1 MKKKDLES
9 KREEGHELFTPTFDV
24 GEVDYERD
32 SQTPEV
38 EEVIDEQ
45 DAINKSAAE
54 FNRTS
59 DKVVEEVEAE
69 DQDTKLDDGGND
81 DDDYGREGAKSYHP
95 DEHLANHELPTWCTL
110 DSQDEAGCQ
119 DTITGSSGLMD
130 RYLVRRMAQI
140 IKPMYT

>member
-69 DQDTKLDDGGND
+69 DQDTKLDDE
-81 DDDYGREGAKSYHP
+81 RE
-95 DEHLANHELPTWCTL
+95 
-110 DSQDEAGCQ
+110 
-119 DTITGSSGLMD
+119 
-130 RYLVRRMAQI
+130 
-140 IKPMYT
+140 